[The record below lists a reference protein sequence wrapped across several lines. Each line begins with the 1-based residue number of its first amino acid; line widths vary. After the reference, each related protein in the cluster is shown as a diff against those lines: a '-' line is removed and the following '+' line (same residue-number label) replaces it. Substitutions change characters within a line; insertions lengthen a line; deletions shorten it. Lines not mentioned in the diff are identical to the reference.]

1 MRESERALGLAERI
15 YEAVAE
21 PAAWHDFVAE
31 LSDLLGGAAI
41 NLSLR
46 LPDEV
51 PTEDS
56 FFRVGLDPRLHGL
69 FLKLA
74 LEGLPWGTVPDDP
87 NFASRFVVTSEVVN
101 EKKLECTGLY
111 QEYMRPQGLA
121 AEWPIVHLI
130 ASEAGRPLAGIA
142 IYQREGGRPIGAD
155 DLALLDALVPHL
167 RRAYALHC
175 QLRDTRQHGHVL
187 TEVIDRLQTGIL
199 LVDEASCA
207 VLMNRSAAR
216 ILAVGDG
223 LYLQRNRPCAR
234 DPGENRRFQ
243 QVVQQKIAERGDQ
256 GPSRNEVMVI
266 TRPQGKRPLPLMIGT
281 LLAAQPDTATNAA
294 RAVIFMSDPDG
305 RLGTSAAIE
314 TLYGL
319 TPAEAELVRLISE
332 GRSLEQVAAARGVT
346 MNTVRSQLK
355 QVFSKTDTSRQGELV
370 HLVLSGVA
378 GIRSGEDP

>member
-1 MRESERALGLAERI
+1 MRETERALGLVDRI

-31 LSDLLGGAAI
+31 LSDRLGGAAV

-46 LPDEV
+46 LPDEI
-51 PTEDS
+51 PTDES
-56 FFRVGLDPRLHGL
+56 FYRVGLDPRLHGL

-74 LEGLPWGTVPDDP
+74 LEGLPWGTRPDDP
-87 NFASRFVVTSEVVN
+87 VFADRFVVASEVVT
-101 EKKLECTGLY
+101 EPLEGTALY
-111 QEYMRPQGLA
+111 REYMKPQGLA

-130 ASEAGRPLAGIA
+130 ACEEGRPLAGLA
-142 IYQREGGRPIGAD
+142 IYQREGGRRIGAD
-155 DLALLDALVPHL
+155 DLALLDSLVPHL
-167 RRAYALHC
+167 RRGYALHC
-175 QLRDTRQHGHVL
+175 QLRDTRQHGRAL

-199 LVDEASCA
+199 LVDETSGA

-223 LYLQRNRPCAR
+223 LYLQHNRPCAR
-234 DPGENRRFQ
+234 DPGENRTLQRLL
-243 QVVQQKIAERGDQ
+243 QQKIRERGDQ

-266 TRPQGKRPLPLMIGT
+266 SRPQGKRPLPLMIGT
-281 LLAAQPDTATNAA
+281 LLAAKPDMATNAA
-294 RAVIFMSDPDG
+294 RAVIFLSDPDG

-378 GIRSGEDP
+378 GIRSGEES